1 MARSGV
7 SATMAPSRWER
18 KVTPSSS
25 TLRKSASD
33 ITWKPPESVR
43 IGCGQRMNVCSPP
56 SAATRSADG
65 RNIR

>member
-7 SATMAPSRWER
+7 NSIMAPSRWER
-18 KVTPSSS
+18 KVTPCSS
-25 TLRKSASD
+25 TLRKAASD

-43 IGCGQRMNVCSPP
+43 IGCGQRMKVCSPP

-65 RNIR
+65 RSIR